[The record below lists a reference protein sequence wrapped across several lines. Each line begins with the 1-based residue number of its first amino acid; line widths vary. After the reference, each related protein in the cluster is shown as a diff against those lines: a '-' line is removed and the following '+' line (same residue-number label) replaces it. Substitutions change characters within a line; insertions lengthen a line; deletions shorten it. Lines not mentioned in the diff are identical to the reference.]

1 MPRALYC
8 LYSIFCLWL
17 SDQESIKKWFL
28 PLGVATLGLG
38 LLILAFWLGV
48 VNTFLLRRAFFLL
61 DTGVRGGGKAKMS
74 TSLSWTSLFSLFSL
88 ACSRFLSLWQRGV
101 AFRALSG
108 VGLERC
114 PFSTDGDTNLF
125 KNIKRQMWCLRKKL
139 HLGFIWTAF
148 QIARKH
154 PKPHPPASFR
164 YQLENFLF
172 IQYL

>member
-108 VGLERC
+108 VGLEGC

-125 KNIKRQMWCLRKKL
+125 KNTKRQMWCLRKKA
-139 HLGFIWTAF
+139 AF
-148 QIARKH
+148 GIYLNCISDSQKA
-154 PKPHPPASFR
+154 PKTSSPCF
-164 YQLENFLF
+164 F
-172 IQYL
+172 